1 MRAKLTGKAAK
12 RSAIIALCV
21 VGAAL
26 LSGCE
31 TAPSNGWN
39 EANSW
44 QRGRATYF
52 TVVVRNGDT
61 MSGIADRYD
70 TSTGELSRM
79 NDKPENATLYPGDV
93 LRVPANGETRHAVM
107 REATNERA
115 AYAPPTEKDRRLA
128 EDDPAFAPRAI
139 DRHDRV
145 MVRPE
150 PAISSGITPR
160 YKPTYAPVPAP
171 AIESGERLSA
181 SVGNGEFCSPV
192 SGRIIQGFGNTG
204 DGQRN
209 DGINIAA
216 AAGTPIHAAADGVV
230 SYAGNELKGYGNLI
244 LIKHDDGFVTAYAHA
259 NSIGVARGQRVSKGD
274 VIGTVGQT
282 GDVDQPQL
290 HFEVRQGMKPL
301 DPRPLLMASSS

>member
-1 MRAKLTGKAAK
+1 MRAKLTEKTAK
-12 RSAIIALCV
+12 RTAILAACV
-21 VGAAL
+21 IGAAL

-31 TAPSNGWN
+31 TAPVNGWN

-52 TVVVRNGDT
+52 TVVVREGDT
-61 MSGIADRYD
+61 MSGIAERYD
-70 TSTGELSRM
+70 TSTGELSHV

-93 LRVPANGETRHAVM
+93 LRVPADGQTRRAVM
-107 REATNERA
+107 REATNEHA

-128 EDDPAFAPRAI
+128 EDDPAFAPRVI
-139 DRHDRV
+139 DPHDRV

-150 PAISSGITPR
+150 PAPAGITPR
-160 YKPTYAPVPAP
+160 TKPAYESQP

-216 AAGTPIHAAADGVV
+216 PVGTPIHAAADGVV

-259 NSIGVARGQRVSKGD
+259 NSIGVARGQRVAKGD

-282 GDVDQPQL
+282 GDVAQPQL